1 MGGNNDR
8 LSVCLSNESAGPL
21 WLSAGKHAV
30 ASAVN
35 DGTFLS
41 ICGKYEAGVTV
52 KEPPLQYLSN
62 TNTPERDK

>member
-1 MGGNNDR
+1 MRVQDQR
-8 LSVCLSNESAGPL
+8 PPAAGPP

-30 ASAVN
+30 ASVVN

-41 ICGKYEAGVTV
+41 ICGKYKAGVTV